1 MILMWPL
8 SRTIPSAAT
17 ENMMI
22 IFDESLHLIEK
33 CLHS

>member
-1 MILMWPL
+1 MWPL
-8 SRTIPSAAT
+8 SRTIPSAT
-17 ENMMI
+17 KKNMMI